1 MEART
6 VAPVEAVP
14 LSLEALYEA
23 YGDMIYR
30 LALQRTRNRA
40 DAEDVLQDVF
50 FRCLRRAPVF
60 ESREHQKAWLIR
72 VALNSSKTLLGSAF
86 MRHRAD
92 ESALELLPAGT
103 EPEVSAVYE
112 QVLKLPEK
120 QRIAIHLFY
129 YEGYGVADIATL
141 MNCPESTVKSH
152 LRRARLRL
160 KEALKEEVEGGDWDV

>member
-1 MEART
+1 MTAS
-6 VAPVEAVP
+6 PEAVP

-86 MRHRAD
+86 LRHRAD

-112 QVLKLPEK
+112 QVLNLPEK

-129 YEGYGVADIATL
+129 YEGYGVADIASL

>member
-1 MEART
+1 MEVRT
-6 VAPVEAVP
+6 VAPLEAVP
-14 LSLEALYEA
+14 LSLEALYEV

-72 VALNSSKTLLGSAF
+72 VTLNSSKTLLSSAF

-92 ESALELLPAGT
+92 ESALEFLPADT

-112 QVLKLPEK
+112 QVLNLPEK